1 VNAPDPADQGVGFSY
16 TNVNLNRYATVGT
29 SVVFSAYLRGAI
41 NPYEAFF
48 AFLDTNGATMDSGF
62 ATVTSPSTAT
72 WVRVGGTLNN
82 PSGTIG
88 GIQFSVNTYGGT
100 TYTIFCEA
108 FQVEPGTAWI
118 NYFDGNYNPYTSTAG
133 TVYDVAWAGGTYAS
147 QSGLLTST
155 ASTVAAPAILTF
167 ADMNSQGTAY
177 GNGTGIPFTELQVA
191 YGSENLYN
199 KVQVIGVNATA
210 VADDTTGQSR
220 YGLKTYSQT
229 DNLTTSLTKPSEIA
243 NALLAEWRL
252 PEYRAEQ
259 ITLALES
266 LTGAQQNLVLAIDIR
281 DVVRVCFQ
289 PSATGT
295 IVDKYYQVLAV
306 NANTDVERDSLTFTL
321 ASLDNLP
328 IRLNSTLLAVLD
340 TDTLG

>member
-1 VNAPDPADQGVGFSY
+1 MFS
-16 TNVNLNRYATVGT
+16 LN
-29 SVVFSAYLRGAI
+29 
-41 NPYEAFF
+41 
-48 AFLDTNGATMDSGF
+48 
-62 ATVTSPSTAT
+62 
-72 WVRVGGTLNN
+72 
-82 PSGTIG
+82 
-88 GIQFSVNTYGGT
+88 Q
-100 TYTIFCEA
+100 
-108 FQVEPGTAWI
+108 
-118 NYFDGNYNPYTSTAG
+118 
-133 TVYDVAWAGGTYAS
+133 
-147 QSGLLTST
+147 
-155 ASTVAAPAILTF
+155 
-167 ADMNSQGTAY
+167 
-177 GNGTGIPFTELQVA
+177 
-191 YGSENLYN
+191 
-199 KVQVIGVNATA
+199 
-210 VADDTTGQSR
+210 
-220 YGLKTYSQT
+220 
-229 DNLTTSLTKPSEIA
+229 PSEIA